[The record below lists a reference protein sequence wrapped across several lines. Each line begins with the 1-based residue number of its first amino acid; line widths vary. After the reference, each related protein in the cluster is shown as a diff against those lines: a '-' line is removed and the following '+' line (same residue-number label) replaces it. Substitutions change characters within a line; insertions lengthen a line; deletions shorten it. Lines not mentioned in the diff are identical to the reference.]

1 MRTRPAVAA
10 TCAAILVALSA
21 ALLAGCASVG
31 AGGAAEPATPATP
44 QETARPAIA
53 WPIKTRYHIDL
64 WLHGYAMLQDDTT
77 LVPYFKRGYREQ
89 MVALK
94 NRANVVTD
102 LDRNRDKLRARLAAS
117 QQLVGGQFIPLYF
130 DTWDDMQRGINVFL
144 QAGGDPR
151 RASDAQ
157 TQAVIAIFA
166 ASFPTAADRDWLQTF
181 SQALTDEGNRYYRS
195 YWTQQQRERSAA
207 LTALDSLWTRRY
219 LPKFR
224 GFLNN
229 TRQAQGDLFVSLP
242 LDGEGRTLGGGG
254 NRSNSMAVAYPE
266 SESTALDAIY
276 VFAHEAAGTLANQVV
291 NDNTTPAEKRT
302 GAADRYASPAAVR
315 GGALLLE
322 RIAPELVQGYQQYYL
337 RSANA
342 RITPGLEATTLER
355 TFPLPAPILDGI
367 RRQLDVVLGGI

>member
-1 MRTRPAVAA
+1 MRARPAL
-10 TCAAILVALSA
+10 TTICAALATAVLVGCVSTGTGGSA
-21 ALLAGCASVG
+21 T
-31 AGGAAEPATPATP
+31 PATPATP
-44 QETARPAIA
+44 ASPQEASRPAVA

-77 LVPYFKRGYREQ
+77 LVPYFRRGYREQ

-94 NRANVVTD
+94 TRANVTTE
-102 LDRNRDKLRARLAAS
+102 LDRNRDKLRTRLATS
-117 QQLVGGQFIPLYF
+117 QQLVGGQFLPLYF

-157 TQAVIAIFA
+157 TQTVIAIFA
-166 ASFPTAADRDWLQTF
+166 ATYPTAADRDWLQTF
-181 SQALTDEGNRYYRS
+181 TQSLTDESTRYYQS
-195 YWTQQQRERSAA
+195 YWNQQQRERSAA
-207 LTALDSLWTRRY
+207 LTALDSAWNRRY

-229 TRQAQGDLFVSLP
+229 TRQAQGTMYVSLP

-254 NRSNSMAVAYPE
+254 NRSNSIAVAYPE
-266 SESTALDAIY
+266 NEGAALDAIY
-276 VFAHEAAGTLANQVV
+276 VFAHEAIGALANQVIA
-291 NDNTTPAEKRT
+291 DNTTPAEKRT

-322 RIAPELVQGYQQYYL
+322 RVAPELLKGYQQYYL

-342 RITPGLEATTLER
+342 RVAPGLEATTLER